1 MRHQDHI
8 QGTMVKLTAEKSW
21 YHCMSRMTPAEET
34 YLKAWMQ
41 AIRNIGAGTGKRA
54 NRFRKVARQTL
65 ERCRS
70 AIPAW
75 IMPIHRVAET
85 VVPGEDRFDVVIV
98 DEASQSG
105 AEALFLHY
113 IAKKIIIVG
122 DDKQIAPYNVG
133 INRDDVELL
142 RSRHIPD
149 LPLSDYYDLDHS
161 FFDQAFLRFGNRI
174 RLIEHF
180 RCMPEIIQFSN
191 ELCYGSEPLLPLR
204 QYGDGRMEPVVIAK
218 HVNGHMEGA
227 SPNVANKIEAEAI
240 VKQIAKCVGDPA
252 YRDKT
257 FGVISLLGEK
267 QAEYIE
273 SKLLAAIG
281 PEEMERR
288 RLICG
293 DAYSFQG
300 DERHVMFISL
310 VVAAD
315 EGRRLATLTQAADE
329 RRFNVA
335 ASRARDQM
343 WLFHSVNP
351 EDLSSKC
358 LRRRLLDY
366 CMHPHVPQ
374 EAGEEISI
382 QDLEA
387 AASTADRARAP
398 APPPFESW
406 LEVDVYLQIRRRGY
420 RVLPQHNFAGYKI
433 DLVVTGSHGR
443 LAVECNGED
452 WHGQE
457 HYDSDMTRQRQLERC
472 GWRFWRIRGGVFYRN
487 PEQALQPLWELL
499 DKQGIKSH
507 APVDPS
513 GMMPA
518 TPATP
523 EDEESSSAAADEGD
537 VEIEVND
544 EEEEE
549 IAPVKKTPTRT
560 RKPAAKK
567 PVRRASDSSKDK
579 GKNRKVA

>member
-1 MRHQDHI
+1 
-8 QGTMVKLTAEKSW
+8 
-21 YHCMSRMTPAEET
+21 
-34 YLKAWMQ
+34 
-41 AIRNIGAGTGKRA
+41 
-54 NRFRKVARQTL
+54 
-65 ERCRS
+65 
-70 AIPAW
+70 
-75 IMPIHRVAET
+75 
-85 VVPGEDRFDVVIV
+85 
-98 DEASQSG
+98 
-105 AEALFLHY
+105 
-113 IAKKIIIVG
+113 
-122 DDKQIAPYNVG
+122 
-133 INRDDVELL
+133 LL

-227 SPNVANKIEAEAI
+227 SPNVANKIEADAI
-240 VKQIAKCVGDPA
+240 VKQIAKCVSDPA

-267 QAEYIE
+267 QAELIE

-310 VVAAD
+310 VVAPGED
-315 EGRRLATLTQAADE
+315 RKFATLTQPADE

-343 WLFHSVNP
+343 FLFHSVMP
-351 EDLSSKC
+351 DELSPKC
-358 LRRRLLDY
+358 LRRQLLEY
-366 CMHPHVPQ
+366 CLEPEVPQ
-374 EAGEEISI
+374 DA
-382 QDLEA
+382 
-387 AASTADRARAP
+387 TADIDLHELGKAATGADRTRVP
-398 APPPFESW
+398 PPPPFESW
-406 LEVDVYLQIRRRGY
+406 LEVDVYLQVRRRGY

-433 DLVVTGSHGR
+433 DLVVMGSLGR

-499 DKQGIKSH
+499 DKQGIKPQ
-507 APVDPS
+507 APVDPTS
-513 GMMPA
+513 AASIPTA
-518 TPATP
+518 PVAP
-523 EDEESSSAAADEGD
+523 PFESEAEDEEDLEVEVTDVDED
-537 VEIEVND
+537 D
-544 EEEEE
+544 EPTPVRK
-549 IAPVKKTPTRT
+549 APSRT

-567 PVRRASDSSKDK
+567 PARRTSESPKDAK
-579 GKNRKVA
+579 SKNRKVA

>member
-1 MRHQDHI
+1 
-8 QGTMVKLTAEKSW
+8 
-21 YHCMSRMTPAEET
+21 
-34 YLKAWMQ
+34 
-41 AIRNIGAGTGKRA
+41 
-54 NRFRKVARQTL
+54 
-65 ERCRS
+65 
-70 AIPAW
+70 
-75 IMPIHRVAET
+75 
-85 VVPGEDRFDVVIV
+85 
-98 DEASQSG
+98 
-105 AEALFLHY
+105 
-113 IAKKIIIVG
+113 
-122 DDKQIAPYNVG
+122 
-133 INRDDVELL
+133 
-142 RSRHIPD
+142 
-149 LPLSDYYDLDHS
+149 
-161 FFDQAFLRFGNRI
+161 
-174 RLIEHF
+174 
-180 RCMPEIIQFSN
+180 
-191 ELCYGSEPLLPLR
+191 
-204 QYGDGRMEPVVIAK
+204 
-218 HVNGHMEGA
+218 MEGA

-240 VKQIAKCVGDPA
+240 VRQIAKCVGDPS

-267 QAEYIE
+267 QAELIE

-351 EDLSSKC
+351 EDLSGKC

-366 CMHPHVPQ
+366 CMHPHAPQ
-374 EAGEEISI
+374 EPGETISI
-382 QDLEA
+382 QELES

-452 WHGQE
+452 WHGQD

-499 DKQGIKSH
+499 EKQGIKAHS
-507 APVDPS
+507 PVDPS
-513 GMMPA
+513 VLA
-518 TPATP
+518 TPAAPADSTADDDDDRVDVA
-523 EDEESSSAAADEGD
+523 EADEE
-537 VEIEVND
+537 VED
-544 EEEEE
+544 MT
-549 IAPVKKTPTRT
+549 IAPAKKTPSRT
-560 RKPAAKK
+560 RKPASKK
-567 PVRRASDSSKDK
+567 PARRASDSRDAKT
-579 GKNRKVA
+579 KNRRVA